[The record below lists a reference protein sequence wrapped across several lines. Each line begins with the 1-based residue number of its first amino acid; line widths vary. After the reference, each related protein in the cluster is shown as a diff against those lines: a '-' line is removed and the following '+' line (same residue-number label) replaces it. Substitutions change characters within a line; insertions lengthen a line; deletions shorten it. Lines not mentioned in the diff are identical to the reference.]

1 MSPSVVAAAIAS
13 LTTLAL
19 LVACSSS
26 SSPDA
31 SRQAAQANPPATGA
45 LREVSLPDLTGM
57 SPSVQQQLRDQA
69 AELSRLAAA
78 KAPPDQQATAFGE
91 MGKLLLAVESFD
103 GAEACFLNASELNP
117 SDSRW
122 DYYLGHVYRSQ
133 GESQKAAAYFERTL
147 KARPDDVAVL
157 VWLGNAYLDQGRA
170 MEAGP
175 LFSRALAL
183 DARAAAA
190 RVGLGRVALAARDYM
205 GAIEHLEAA
214 LMVNRNASS
223 VHYLLA
229 SAYRAAGKVDLADA
243 HLRLRG
249 PVQIGPP
256 DPLMQQVADLLR
268 SPVTYENRG
277 DRALARG
284 DYARAVSEFRAG
296 LELGPEN
303 LAVRQ
308 KLATALSLTG
318 DVQGAVQQL
327 QEILRR
333 DPKFAS
339 AHYSL
344 GVLLQANG
352 ELDRAIG
359 ELASAVRYEP
369 TYVQARLLLA
379 NMLLRR
385 GRFDRARE
393 QFVAVIG
400 IDPRIAEARFGDAVS
415 LAGLQRF
422 TEARDRLAE
431 ARRLHPDD
439 LEFTALLSRLYAA
452 APDTRVRD
460 ANLALTLATEL
471 TGRQDSASARE
482 TLAMA
487 LAAAGRYEEAVS
499 TERDAIAKAER
510 AGQRELASGMS
521 TNLSL
526 FERRQPSRTPWV
538 EIPVWQQTD

>member
-1 MSPSVVAAAIAS
+1 MNPRVVAAAFAS
-13 LTTLAL
+13 FTALSLLA
-19 LVACSSS
+19 ACSPSR
-26 SSPDA
+26 PDA
-31 SRQAAQANPPATGA
+31 SDQAHANPPAARA
-45 LREVSLPDLTGM
+45 LREVPLPDLTGM

-78 KAPPDQQATAFGE
+78 EAPPDERATAFGE
-91 MGKLLLAVESFD
+91 MGKLLLAVESFGD
-103 GAEACFLNASELNP
+103 AEACFLNASELNP

-122 DYYLGHVYRSQ
+122 DYYLGQVYRAQ
-133 GESQKAAAYFERTL
+133 GESQKAAAYFERAL
-147 KARPDDVAVL
+147 KARPDDVAAL
-157 VWLGNAYLDQGRA
+157 VWLGNMYLDQGRA
-170 MEAGP
+170 VEAGP

-190 RVGLGRVALAARDYM
+190 HVGLGRVALARRDYA
-205 GAIEHLEAA
+205 GAVGHLEAA
-214 LMVNRNASS
+214 LAMNRNASS

-229 SAYRAAGKVDLADA
+229 SAYRGAGNIELADA

-284 DYARAVSEFRAG
+284 DYARAVTEFRAG
-296 LELGPEN
+296 LELGPDN

-318 DVQGAVQQL
+318 DLQGAVQQL

-352 ELDRAIG
+352 ETNRAIR
-359 ELASAVRYEP
+359 ELALAVRYEP

-379 NMLLRR
+379 DTLLRR
-385 GRFDRARE
+385 GRFDLARE

-400 IDPRIAEARFGDAVS
+400 VDPRIAEARFGNAVC
-415 LAGLQRF
+415 LAGLGRF
-422 TEARDRLAE
+422 KDARDRLAE
-431 ARRLHPDD
+431 GRRLHPDD
-439 LEFTALLSRLYAA
+439 VEFVALLSRLYAA
-452 APDTRVRD
+452 APDAQVRD
-460 ANLALTLATEL
+460 GNLALMLATEL
-471 TGRQDSASARE
+471 TTRQDSASARE

-487 LAAAGRYEEAVS
+487 LAEAGRYEEAV
-499 TERDAIAKAER
+499 TAERDAIAKAER
-510 AGQRELASGMS
+510 AGQQELALRM
-521 TNLSL
+521 TANLHL
-526 FERRQPSRTPWV
+526 FERRQPSRIPWV
-538 EIPVWQQTD
+538 DIPVWEHTQ

>member
-1 MSPSVVAAAIAS
+1 MKPRVVAAAIAS

-19 LVACSSS
+19 LVSCSS

-31 SRQAAQANPPATGA
+31 SGQADRANPPATHA
-45 LREVSLPDLTGM
+45 LRDVPLPDLTGM

-69 AELSRLAAA
+69 ADLSRLAAA
-78 KAPPDQQATAFGE
+78 KAPPDQRATAFGE
-91 MGKLLLAVESFD
+91 MGKLLLAVESFAD
-103 GAEACFLNASELNP
+103 AEACFLNASELNP

-133 GESQKAAAYFERTL
+133 GQSGKAAAYFERTL
-147 KARPDDVAVL
+147 KARPDDVAAL

-170 MEAGP
+170 VEAGP
-175 LFSRALAL
+175 LFARALAL

-190 RVGLGRVALAARDYM
+190 HVGLGRVALAARDYL
-205 GAIEHLEAA
+205 GAVEHLEAA
-214 LMVNRNASS
+214 LMLNRNASS

-229 SAYRAAGKVDLADA
+229 SAYRGAGKTELADA

-249 PVQIGPP
+249 AVQIGPP

-268 SPVTYENRG
+268 SPVTYESRG

-284 DYARAVSEFRAG
+284 DYARAVTEFRAG

-318 DVQGAVQQL
+318 DLQGSVQQL

-352 ELDRAIG
+352 ETARAIG
-359 ELASAVRYEP
+359 ELALAVRYEP

-385 GRFDRARE
+385 GRFDLARE

-400 IDPRIAEARFGDAVS
+400 VDPRIAEARLGDAVS
-415 LAGLQRF
+415 LAGLERF
-422 TEARDRLAE
+422 KDARDRLVE
-431 ARRLHPDD
+431 GRRLHPDHV
-439 LEFTALLSRLYAA
+439 EFVVLLSRLYAA
-452 APDTRVRD
+452 APDAQVRD
-460 ANLALTLATEL
+460 GNLALTLATEL
-471 TGRQDSASARE
+471 TARQDSAFARE

-487 LAAAGRYEEAVS
+487 LAEAGRYEEAVT

-510 AGQRELASGMS
+510 AGQRELASRM
-521 TNLSL
+521 TPNLRL
-526 FERRQPSRTPWV
+526 FESRQPSRRPWV
-538 EIPVWQQTD
+538 DIPAWE